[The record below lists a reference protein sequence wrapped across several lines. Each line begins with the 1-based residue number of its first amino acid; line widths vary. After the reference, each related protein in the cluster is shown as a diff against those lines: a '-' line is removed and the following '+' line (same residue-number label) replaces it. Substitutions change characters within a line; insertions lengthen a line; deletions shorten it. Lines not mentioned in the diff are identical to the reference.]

1 MKKPIILVVFLFAAT
16 LVFSGCFLTDWMT
29 EKASEQITES
39 ISEQATNGEVDVDFD
54 EGTFTVETEEGTVS
68 IGQTEIPEE
77 FPSNV
82 PVYSDATVVWT
93 SSSTADEAYW
103 VDLESTDDFATVE
116 SYYEESLGSNGWEV
130 TDKTTY
136 TADGQSTTIFYADD
150 GVNDLVVTVSSSDDK
165 VMISLNAMAK
175 QE

>member
-16 LVFSGCFLTDWMT
+16 LVFSGCFLTDWAT
-29 EKASEQITES
+29 KKASETVTEA
-39 ISEQATNGEVDVDFD
+39 ISEQATNGDVDVDFD

-82 PVYSDATVVWT
+82 PVYSGATVVWT
-93 SSSTADEAYW
+93 SSSTADQAYW
-103 VDLESTDDFATVE
+103 VDLESTDDFDTVE
-116 SYYEESLGSNGWEV
+116 TYYNEQLESNGWEV
-130 TDKTTY
+130 TDTTTY
-136 TADGQSTTIFYADD
+136 TADGQSTTIIYAQD
-150 GVNDLVVTVSSSDDK
+150 GTNDLVVTVSSSDGK
-165 VMISLNAMAK
+165 VMISLNAMAE